1 MKVILYS
8 LAITAVFVSG
18 CVSSSKE
25 FYRGYSGAELA
36 GADLALLD
44 MGKADWIKID
54 GMHFVHGSK
63 YRFVK
68 LLPGKHNLE
77 WSITFFV
84 SVLVD
89 SRGIVEFCANSTVN
103 FEAGHNY
110 IIQSDR
116 TFGPGYR
123 VYIWIEDTSTGSV
136 LVGEKKP

>member
-1 MKVILYS
+1 MKAILYS

-25 FYRGYSGAELA
+25 FYRGYSGAEQPDA
-36 GADLALLD
+36 YLALLD

-54 GMHFVHGSK
+54 GMHFVQGSK

-89 SRGIVEFCANSTVN
+89 SRGIVEFCANSTAN
-103 FEAGHNY
+103 LEAGHNY

>member
-1 MKVILYS
+1 MKAILYS

-25 FYRGYSGAELA
+25 FYRGYSGVEQPDAY
-36 GADLALLD
+36 LALLD

-89 SRGIVEFCANSTVN
+89 SRGIVEFRVNSTAN
-103 FEAGHNY
+103 LEAGHNY

-123 VYIWIEDTSTGSV
+123 VYIWIEDTSTGCV